1 MSEVLARCAR
11 YRSGA
16 QSSRLAEREKETRRS
31 GPLTASTKPMP
42 SILSSVSVTASSLG
56 LKRTI
61 SGPRRPP
68 GHPQEEGEHRPL
80 KTLFS
85 RGTIASWR
93 LFVIYLHPPLFAIP
107 ATGFEGPAEPIS
119 FTFALIIV
127 AEGNLEPLYIGPQW
141 ASEIVPGCPLNMAF
155 DPPGPRGNPPIRDF
169 LWEQEVVTPLA

>member
-1 MSEVLARCAR
+1 MSWQMLIRTPLSSAIRPQGDGNGPCESTKAARPSEMSEVLARCAR

-16 QSSRLAEREKETRRS
+16 QSSRLADREKETRRS

-42 SILSSVSVTASSLG
+42 SILSSVSVNSSSLG

-93 LFVIYLHPPLFAIP
+93 LFVMFLHPPLFAIP

-141 ASEIVPGCPLNMAF
+141 TS
-155 DPPGPRGNPPIRDF
+155 
-169 LWEQEVVTPLA
+169 

>member
-42 SILSSVSVTASSLG
+42 SILSSVSVTASSLD

-68 GHPQEEGEHRPL
+68 GHPQEEAILLR
-80 KTLFS
+80 TLNEDVMDGSSFNDAVSVPDFRVYFS
-85 RGTIASWR
+85 RSA
-93 LFVIYLHPPLFAIP
+93 
-107 ATGFEGPAEPIS
+107 
-119 FTFALIIV
+119 
-127 AEGNLEPLYIGPQW
+127 NLL
-141 ASEIVPGCPLNMAF
+141 L
-155 DPPGPRGNPPIRDF
+155 
-169 LWEQEVVTPLA
+169 